1 MNITDVKTDI
11 KNGAIR
17 PYYIFTGDEFE
28 VQRIYI
34 NKIADVLGYDVRR
47 VNSLS
52 EIWSELTSPVL
63 FGSACV
69 YVIRDDKDILQD
81 ETVQTR
87 LAQGN
92 LNDNIVILLITAV
105 DKRTKFYKANADKIV
120 LFERLSTDMLVKY
133 CQRLITL
140 NRANCERL
148 IAICENDYSRILL
161 EIDKIKQ
168 YKEWLVDEGYDKE
181 TDNSLPSCYADSI
194 FEYLVKEGVIAV
206 PPQDAVFDLVDAIL
220 KRQVKRAYYLFDQCK
235 QIGEANMVILSVL
248 YNNAKQVLQVQAC
261 ESKDVCKATGL
272 TAWQVKCVKEKA
284 DKYTDGELV
293 NVLKSIQKIQKDIIT
308 GQLDETIAVD
318 YLLVQIL

>member
-52 EIWSELTSPVL
+52 EIWPELTSPVL

-92 LNDNIVILLITAV
+92 LNDNIVILLLTTV

-133 CQRLITL
+133 CQRLTTL

-168 YKEWLVDEGYDKE
+168 YLMAVESKVEGQSRYD
-181 TDNSLPSCYADSI
+181 TA
-194 FEYLVKEGVIAV
+194 FEYLLKEGAIAV

-272 TAWQVKCVKEKA
+272 TAWQVKCAKEKA

>member
-11 KNGAIR
+11 KNGTIR

-34 NKIADVLGYDVRR
+34 NKIAEVLGYDVRR

-52 EIWSELTSPVL
+52 EVWPELTSPVL

-92 LNDNIVILLITAV
+92 LNDNVVILLLTTV

-120 LFERLSTDMLVKY
+120 LFERLSTEMLIKY
-133 CQRLITL
+133 CQRLTTL

-168 YKEWLVDEGYDKE
+168 YLMAVESKIEGQSRYD
-181 TDNSLPSCYADSI
+181 TA
-194 FEYLVKEGVIAV
+194 FEYLVKEGAIAV

-272 TAWQVKCVKEKA
+272 TAWQVKCAKEKA

>member
-17 PYYIFTGDEFE
+17 SYYIFTGDEFE

-34 NKIADVLGYDVRR
+34 NKIAEVLGYDVRR

-52 EIWSELTSPVL
+52 EVWPELTSPVL

-133 CQRLITL
+133 CQRLTTL

-168 YKEWLVDEGYDKE
+168 YLMAVESKVEGQSRYD
-181 TDNSLPSCYADSI
+181 TA
-194 FEYLVKEGVIAV
+194 FEYLVKEGAIAV

-235 QIGEANMVILSVL
+235 QVGEANMVILSVL

-261 ESKDVCKATGL
+261 ESRDVCKTTGL
-272 TAWQVKCVKEKA
+272 NAWQVKCAKEKA

-293 NVLKSIQKIQKDIIT
+293 NMLKFIQKIQKDIIT
-308 GQLDETIAVD
+308 GQIDETIAVD